1 MACRFLVGDDSIVF
15 SISEDKFDKIIL
27 FIFGI
32 LSISSCV
39 TEALSRNCVRVL
51 LFLLIVRL
59 VVKPDVLKKLYR
71 AKSLCISTLI
81 FYAMIIFSAIYGG
94 NFWSVSSESMF
105 STQYTALLLP
115 ACLLLLKRNRDVVFL
130 LYGLF
135 FSMLLT
141 DIYIFYQVFQGVYRP
156 VPLVAAGVMK
166 GTCLFV
172 ILIPAMLISSF
183 DNKMPN
189 MGRLFSAICAVV
201 SIIGLI
207 CTNTRGGWL
216 AIVPVVIGIL
226 LYYIPTWKKKLT
238 VILACCLLMGV
249 VSASVS
255 SFSTRIDSITRGRN
269 EQSVNERF
277 LMWDSAIKMG
287 LDHPL
292 LGVGNGNYKY
302 CYQNEYISP
311 QAKEP
316 DVGHAHSMFFQ
327 MLGENGFIGLLAY
340 CGMIGT
346 FFYYGYRRK
355 SAKAKI
361 ILASTMG
368 LVLYGL
374 TDYTLSAYEAMRV
387 YWFLMGLCIAGIYV
401 ENNKNNI
408 LDYDV

>member
-1 MACRFLVGDDSIVF
+1 MF
-15 SISEDKFDKIIL
+15 SVNEDKFDKIIL

-39 TEALSRNCVRVL
+39 TEALSRNCIRVL
-51 LFLLIVRL
+51 LFLLIIRL
-59 VVKPDVLKKLYR
+59 AAKPAILQKLYH
-71 AKSLCISTLI
+71 AKSLLIATLV
-81 FYAMIIFSAIYGG
+81 FYAVIVISAIYGG

-115 ACLLLLKRNRDVVFL
+115 ACLLLLKRSKDIVFL

-141 DIYIFYQVFQGVYRP
+141 DIYIFYQVIQGVYRP

-172 ILIPAMLISSF
+172 ILIPAMVISAF
-183 DNKMPN
+183 DNKIPPK
-189 MGRLFSAICAVV
+189 GRLFSAICAAV
-201 SIIGLI
+201 SIVGLI

-216 AIVPVVIGIL
+216 AIIPVMIGIL

-238 VILACCLLMGV
+238 VILACGLLMMFMSTF
-249 VSASVS
+249 VSN
-255 SFSTRIDSITRGRN
+255 FSARVDSIARGRS

-302 CYQNEYISP
+302 YYQNEYISP

-327 MLGENGFIGLLAY
+327 MFGENGFIGLFAY
-340 CGMIGT
+340 CGMIGA
-346 FFYYGYRRK
+346 FFLYGYRRK

-401 ENNKNNI
+401 ENNKNNTFST
-408 LDYDV
+408 